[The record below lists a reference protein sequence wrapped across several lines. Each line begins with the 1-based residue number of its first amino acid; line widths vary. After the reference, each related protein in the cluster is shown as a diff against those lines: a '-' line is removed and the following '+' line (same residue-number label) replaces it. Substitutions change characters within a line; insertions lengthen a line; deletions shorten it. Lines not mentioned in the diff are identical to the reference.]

1 MERRNPRVTIGVPV
15 FNGERYLERALRS
28 LCDQD
33 FGDLEI
39 LVADNASTDG
49 SLAIAERWAATDAR
63 VRILTSAENRGAAW
77 NFNRLVD
84 SAGGELFMWA
94 ASDDEFDRRY
104 VGALAAAL
112 DRDDDAVLAHGDTVD
127 IDESGSVIHTW
138 DLAPQAT
145 DGPAANRFGD
155 VMRDTHKC
163 FAVFGLIRTDVLRR
177 TTRIGPYSGSD
188 KVLLAEL
195 ALHGR
200 FVHVPEPLFRHREH
214 ADRSMNRHPD
224 ERTRPVWFDT
234 TRAGRISLPYWRTF
248 AEYTRVVARTS
259 LDASNRFRSI
269 VHLGWYAKRW
279 HRALASDARFGLS
292 HLSGQVLGRLGPLVT
307 RR

>member
-1 MERRNPRVTIGVPV
+1 MPV
-15 FNGERYLERALRS
+15 FNGETYLERALRS
-28 LCDQD
+28 LCEQN

-39 LVADNASTDG
+39 LVADNASTDE
-49 SLAIAERWAATDAR
+49 SLAIAQRCAATDAR
-63 VRILTSAENRGAAW
+63 VRVLTSSENRGAAW
-77 NFNRLVD
+77 NFNRLVE
-84 SAGGELFMWA
+84 SASGELFMWA

-112 DRDDDAVLAHGDTVD
+112 DQNDDAVLAHGDTVD
-127 IDESGSVIHTW
+127 IDESGTIIHTW
-138 DLAPQAT
+138 DLDPQAIV
-145 DGPAANRFGD
+145 GPASDRFGEI
-155 VMRDTHKC
+155 MRDTHKC

-200 FVHVPEPLFRHREH
+200 FVHVPEPLFHHREH

-224 ERTRPVWFDT
+224 ERSRPVWFDT
-234 TRAGRISLPYWRTF
+234 SRAGRISLPYWRTF
-248 AEYTRVVARTS
+248 GEYVRVVARTS
-259 LDASNRFRSI
+259 LDASDRLRS
-269 VHLGWYAKRW
+269 VGHLGWYAKRW

-292 HLSGQVLGRLGPLVT
+292 HLSGRVLGRLRPLMV